1 MDNLFHD
8 SPDDSERS
16 EEGRDSSIEALL
28 DAFRDAVGEKR
39 PSSSSLSDE
48 DTGRPST
55 GPTPPSSPQS
65 PADILN
71 ETIAAFRKAERRA
84 EEKGTQ
90 FGGPE
95 SEPRS
100 QPEPTSRPEPRG
112 RPEPREPDARF
123 SEEERSSEEK
133 RGEAPEGDGDAEDE
147 AEPFEDFGPAFREAL
162 SAKGTEESLGFAETL
177 GEANGNGEEEVD
189 GSKEEGSTDHSA
201 KEEQA
206 EPLAR
211 RGDGLPASEE
221 VEMSAGPAS
230 SEASTSDDS
239 PSFSS
244 RPDPSF
250 LWVTAQPT
258 DHSAAISVDRLG
270 EERAKNANA
279 FLLRGRGEKLYK
291 LLTRIRSHSAMGVYL
306 KPVFWRRIEGVR
318 SPVAPHVDGEWTR
331 DEREVFSALRGQAS
345 SINQRVN
352 DLIET
357 GGEQGGGMELRV
369 LRFMSTR
376 NHEFTPQR
384 TVENADGFVYPKLS
398 PLLERDSQS
407 GGGELT
413 QVLGSLEDRRLLSGE
428 FVLSQHACRNCGSAF
443 LNFEEMCPHCGA
455 TNIDTDDLVHH
466 FRCAFTG
473 ALDEYKEE
481 EGQLVCPKCD
491 RSLKQIGVDYDKPS
505 VVHTCNRCHEQFQ
518 DPEVQSTCY
527 RCEHV
532 NPPDRQVERQVKEYE
547 VTALGEETAIYG
559 LSDSLL
565 SILERESRVLDYA
578 TFQLIVDSEAARI
591 ERYQRSTSS
600 LLLVRVTGLKELRME
615 LGERSQEVIE
625 EIATAFDNTLR
636 SSDYLSSRDESLYMF
651 LLTETDQSGARR
663 AGERLENNIE
673 GVLSQNLQHP
683 PQLDIAVQPVH
694 PDIDLDNLSEQFLT
708 RHAREPAA
716 VNGR

>member
-8 SPDDSERS
+8 TADDAESS
-16 EEGRDSSIEALL
+16 GEGRDPSIEALV
-28 DAFRDAVGEKR
+28 DAFRDAVGETR
-39 PSSSSLSDE
+39 PASSSLPDE
-48 DTGRPST
+48 ETERPST
-55 GPTPPSSPQS
+55 GPTPIPSPQS

-84 EEKGTQ
+84 EEKGTRY
-90 FGGPE
+90 GGPKSE
-95 SEPRS
+95 SPS
-100 QPEPTSRPEPRG
+100 QPEPSFQPEPRDRPEPS
-112 RPEPREPDARF
+112 ESDARF
-123 SEEERSSEEK
+123 PREELPSEEEGVEASETDE
-133 RGEAPEGDGDAEDE
+133 EEED
-147 AEPFEDFGPAFREAL
+147 EPFEDFGPAFREAL
-162 SAKGTEESLGFAETL
+162 SAKGTGEPLGSENVF
-177 GEANGNGEEEVD
+177 GDANGNGGVGAGESEED
-189 GSKEEGSTDHSA
+189 
-201 KEEQA
+201 QA

-211 RGDGLPASEE
+211 RGDGLPASEKLE
-221 VEMSAGPAS
+221 TSVGTASSGTSSPAS
-230 SEASTSDDS
+230 DNS
-239 PSFSS
+239 PSFPS
-244 RPDPSF
+244 RPDASF

-258 DHSAAISVDRLG
+258 DHSAAISVNRLG
-270 EERAKNANA
+270 ETRAKNANA
-279 FLLRGRGEKLYK
+279 FLLSGRGKKPHE
-291 LLTRIRSHSAMGVYL
+291 LLKRIRGHSAMGVYL
-306 KPVFWRRIEGVR
+306 KPVFWRRTEGTR
-318 SPVAPHVDGEWTR
+318 SPVAPHVDGEWAGE
-331 DEREVFSALRGQAS
+331 EREVFSALRGQAS
-345 SINQRVN
+345 SINQQIN
-352 DLIET
+352 DLLET
-357 GGEQGGGMELRV
+357 GGEGGGGVELRV
-369 LRFMSTR
+369 LRFMATR

-407 GGGELT
+407 GGDELS
-413 QVLGSLEDRRLLSGE
+413 QVLGSLEDRRLLNGE
-428 FVLSQHACRNCGSAF
+428 FVLNQHACRNCGCAF

-455 TNIDTDDLVHH
+455 TDIDTDDLVHH

-532 NPPDRQVERQVKEYE
+532 NPPDRQVERQIKEYE

-673 GVLSQNLQHP
+673 GVLSQNLQRP

-694 PDIDLDNLSEQFLT
+694 PDIALDNLSEQFLA
-708 RHAREPAA
+708 RHSREPAVA
-716 VNGR
+716 NGR